1 MSDIDP
7 AALAILQRRFRGNA
21 EALNRHLSAWDNY
34 MQPADQEPPI
44 LHVDMQTKPSNTQPP
59 HTEPFD
65 FAAFERDIKRK
76 SLALI
81 AAVIAVLWVIH
92 SLLN

>member
-1 MSDIDP
+1 MNYLDDAS
-7 AALAILQRRFRGNA
+7 LEILQRRFRNNPQ
-21 EALNRHLSAWDNY
+21 ALERHLTQWDKHLN
-34 MQPADQEPPI
+34 QPTPAPEIKASTHIPVDKPRQRVEP
-44 LHVDMQTKPSNTQPP
+44 
-59 HTEPFD
+59 EPFD